1 MGLAGDGG
9 TPTDDAPDEDLS
21 VPNASPDVQKTLR
34 AMAGATPRERRWVAT
49 REREKGNE
57 LFKAREYRSAVDSY
71 ALAIAL
77 DPESAA
83 AHANRAA
90 ARMKL
95 KMWEAAVE
103 DCTAA
108 LAIEPGH
115 LKALARRAACRLE
128 SGTEGAA
135 PPRWRIWKRRR
146 RSSRRTRRWDDSWRK
161 RAGSSRTT
169 NAAEGR

>member
-57 LFKAREYRSAVDSY
+57 LFKAREYRSAIDSH

-95 KMWEAAVE
+95 RMWEAAVE
-103 DCTAA
+103 DCTTA

-115 LKALARRAACRLE
+115 LKAPR
-128 SGTEGAA
+128 GA
-135 PPRWRIWKRRR
+135 PRVAWSRGGGRRR
-146 RSSRRTRRWDDSWRK
+146 RRDGGPGRSEED
-161 RAGSSRTT
+161 RAGERGGGTT
-169 NAAEGR
+169 HGESAPARRG